1 MTINPK
7 QIRYAAAVGAGVV
20 LASSFPKI
28 GVAGL
33 AWVAPG
39 MILATAMGTSGRQ
52 AFRLGYVAGMAHQLV
67 ALSWLLYIPVFKLAP
82 VAGWVTLSGFL
93 ALYSA
98 AWVWLCWRVFPARL
112 DGGDGG
118 APASGSGGGEG
129 SEAGLESRWAGVLDR
144 FLAVEWTRRLV
155 WALTCAALWVAWEM
169 IQARFLSGFPWN
181 LLGSSQFRMTPML
194 QVSAFTGI
202 YGVSFLAVWF
212 SVSLLMAA
220 VVVLRR
226 SQTPRR
232 WMGEV
237 AVPILVLVAVA
248 AHGYQAV
255 LAATG
260 LKPERT
266 VRLALVQPSIPQ
278 RWIWNREDSSNRFSQ
293 LLQLSESAMSRRP
306 DLIVWPEAA
315 VPGFVRWDTNTHDAV
330 VRFVRTN
337 QVWLV
342 LGADDA
348 SPRAPFSEEY
358 DVFNA
363 SFLVSP
369 AGEFVSRY
377 AKQRLVMFGEFLPF
391 VRWLP
396 FLERWTGMGSFTP
409 GAGPAPFVIPDGTTC
424 PPLKM
429 SVLICFEDVFP
440 HGAREFVEDD
450 TDFLLNLTNNGW
462 FGESAAQ
469 WQHAAAAV
477 FRAVE
482 NGLPLVRCAN
492 NGLTCWV
499 DAVGRMHELY
509 FSGTDDVYTR
519 GIKMA
524 EVPVLG
530 GARRARTFYAR
541 RGDVFGWTCVAW
553 AALVVWRA
561 GRVQRRQKTACSD
574 PAGC

>member
-1 MTINPK
+1 MTIHPK
-7 QIRYAAAVGAGVV
+7 RIRFGAAVVAGLVLAAA
-20 LASSFPKI
+20 FPKI

-39 MILATAMGTSGRQ
+39 MILASAMGTSGRQ
-52 AFRLGYVAGMAHQLV
+52 AFRLGYVSGLMHHLV
-67 ALSWLLYIPVFKLAP
+67 SLSWLLYIPVFKLAP
-82 VAGWVTLSGFL
+82 IAGWLALSGFL
-93 ALYSA
+93 ALYPA

-112 DGGDGG
+112 DGGGG
-118 APASGSGGGEG
+118 NATVSGTGERP
-129 SEAGLESRWAGVLDR
+129 EAGLEPPWAGVLDR

-155 WALTCAALWVAWEM
+155 WALTCAALWVSWEM

-194 QVSAFTGI
+194 QVSAVTGI

-212 SVSLLMAA
+212 AVSLLMAS

-226 SQTPRR
+226 SQSPRR

-237 AVPILVLVAVA
+237 IVPILVLVALI
-248 AHGYQAV
+248 AHGYHAV

-260 LKPERT
+260 GKAARS

-278 RWIWNREDSSNRFSQ
+278 QWIWNREDSSNRFSQ
-293 LLQLSESAMSRRP
+293 LLQLSQSAMARRP
-306 DLIVWPEAA
+306 DIVVWPEAA
-315 VPGFVRWDTNTHDAV
+315 VPGFVRWDTNTHGAV

-348 SPRAPFSEEY
+348 SPRAPFSEQY

-377 AKQRLVMFGEFLPF
+377 AKQRLVMFGEFLPL

-409 GAGPAPFVIPDGTTC
+409 GGGPAT
-424 PPLKM
+424 
-429 SVLICFEDVFP
+429 
-440 HGAREFVEDD
+440 
-450 TDFLLNLTNNGW
+450 
-462 FGESAAQ
+462 
-469 WQHAAAAV
+469 AV
-477 FRAVE
+477 PSR
-482 NGLPLVRCAN
+482 
-492 NGLTCWV
+492 
-499 DAVGRMHELY
+499 
-509 FSGTDDVYTR
+509 
-519 GIKMA
+519 
-524 EVPVLG
+524 
-530 GARRARTFYAR
+530 
-541 RGDVFGWTCVAW
+541 
-553 AALVVWRA
+553 
-561 GRVQRRQKTACSD
+561 
-574 PAGC
+574 

>member
-1 MTINPK
+1 MTINPER
-7 QIRYAAAVGAGVV
+7 IRSGAAAVAGVV
-20 LASSFPKI
+20 LAAAFPKI

-39 MILATAMGTSGRQ
+39 LILATAMGTAGRQ
-52 AFRLGYVAGMAHQLV
+52 AFRLGYVAGFMHYLV
-67 ALSWLLYIPVFKLAP
+67 SLSWLLHIPVFKLAP
-82 VAGWVTLSGFL
+82 IAGWLALSGFL
-93 ALYSA
+93 ALYPA

-112 DGGDGG
+112 EGGDGG
-118 APASGSGGGEG
+118 VNVVGKGNGDGP
-129 SEAGLESRWAGVLDR
+129 EARRETGWAGVLDR
-144 FLAVEWTRRLV
+144 FLTVDWTRRLI
-155 WALTCAALWVAWEM
+155 WALTCAAFWVAWEM
-169 IQARFLSGFPWN
+169 MQARFLSGFPWN

-194 QVSAFTGI
+194 QIAAFTGI

-220 VVVLRR
+220 AVVLRR

-232 WMGEV
+232 WMAEV
-237 AVPILVLVAVA
+237 LVPILVLVAVA

-255 LAATG
+255 LAGAG
-260 LKPERT
+260 VKSGRT

-278 RWIWNREDSSNRFSQ
+278 RWIWNREDSSNRFNQ
-293 LLQLSESAMSRRP
+293 LLQLSQSAMSQRP
-306 DLIVWPEAA
+306 DMVVWPEAA

-330 VRFVRTN
+330 VRFVQTN
-337 QVWLV
+337 RVWLV

-369 AGEFVSRY
+369 AGEFVNRY

-409 GAGPAPFVIPDGTTC
+409 GNGPVPFVIPSGTSC
-424 PPLKM
+424 PPLKT

-440 HGAREFVEDD
+440 HGAREFVDED

-499 DAVGRMHELY
+499 DSVGRMHEVF
-509 FSGTDDVYTR
+509 FSGTNDVYTR
-519 GIKMA
+519 GVKLA
-524 EVPVLG
+524 EVPVLD
-530 GARRARTFYAR
+530 GAKRVPTFYAR
-541 RGDVFGWTCVAW
+541 HGDVFGWACVAV
-553 AALVVWRA
+553 AGFGVWRA
-561 GRVQRRQKTACSD
+561 WWGARRQKTACSD
-574 PAGC
+574 QSGC